1 MALILVVEDAWLTRR
16 VICKALQTEG
26 YEILEASNGREG
38 LEIARAQS
46 PECII
51 VDLLMPEL
59 DGLGV
64 LKALQEEE
72 LQIPTIVL
80 TADFQESTRQD
91 CLELGAMTV
100 LNKPPN
106 SAQLRAWVEKAVEAK
121 AKP

>member
-1 MALILVVEDAWLTRR
+1 MALILVIEDAWLTRR
-16 VICKALQTEG
+16 VICKALQAEG

-38 LEIARAQS
+38 LEIVRTQC

-59 DGLGV
+59 DGLEV

-80 TADFQESTRQD
+80 TADFQETTRRD
-91 CLELGAMTV
+91 CLELGAMVV
-100 LNKPPN
+100 LNKLPN
-106 SAQLRAWVEKAVEAK
+106 PDQLRAWVEKAVEAQ
-121 AKP
+121 ARL